1 MKRFVVFL
9 LGLISGI
16 VLTLGILAFLGSQES
31 NNSPENDPS
40 VTLFGEPGDILGF
53 RSFEIMQ
60 VLANGSAL
68 AHASDK
74 INEQFF
80 FSGTLVLLLSNENSA
95 YYDDQIIKTPSGMVV
110 RQIGTYRYET
120 KDKLVKTVP
129 IVGYFEK

>member
-1 MKRFVVFL
+1 MKKFVVYIL
-9 LGLISGI
+9 GI
-16 VLTLGILAFLGSQES
+16 VTGVILTIGVLCFLGSTDS
-31 NNSPENDPS
+31 NISPENDPGI
-40 VTLFGEPGDILGF
+40 TLFNEPGDNLGF
-53 RSFEIMQ
+53 RSFEVMQ

-80 FSGTLVLLLSNENSA
+80 FNGTLVLLMPDENNS
-95 YYDDQIIKTPSGMVV
+95 YYDDQILKTPSGKIT

-129 IVGYFEK
+129 VVGYFEK